1 MKTPATTI
9 ITTIFVCDQ
18 VSVSEQV
25 KENRNN
31 FCYKKRKLFF
41 NQNLSPHYRFL
52 YARVKKAG
60 YRWFDRLIFNF
71 KWNYQNKTIIRIS
84 ASINYSFD

>member
-1 MKTPATTI
+1 MKTPARKI

-41 NQNLSPHYRFL
+41 NQNLSTHYRFL
-52 YARVKKAG
+52 YARIKKAG
-60 YRWFDRLIFNF
+60 
-71 KWNYQNKTIIRIS
+71 
-84 ASINYSFD
+84 